1 MAIEDFGN
9 RVAQIPGIKNYLLVR
24 NDGKV
29 IIHNIEKPESLA
41 SMVAFNGLNCEA
53 IGSVLGLTYFKY
65 IMITRKNSEKL
76 IIFPMD
82 TFFLGI
88 IQNPDAYSNDVAD
101 NVIQLIQTV
110 TKPN

>member
-9 RVAQIPGIKNYLLVR
+9 RVAQVPGIKNYLLVR

-53 IGSVLGLTYFKY
+53 ISSMVGLTNLKY
-65 IMITRKNSEKL
+65 MMVTSKSNERL
-76 IIFPMD
+76 FIFPID
-82 TFFLGI
+82 TSFLGI
-88 IQNPDAYSNDVAD
+88 IQDPDAYSNDVVD

-110 TKPN
+110 AKPK